1 MSRETN
7 ALRIREL
14 TNTVGKDANSFNPF
28 SFQKQKMQVESQN
41 SQSFA
46 NDSKK
51 RFYFSERE
59 KRHGKPYENTDDV
72 S

>member
-7 ALRIREL
+7 PLRIREL
-14 TNTVGKDANSFNPF
+14 TNTVGKEANTFNPF
-28 SFQKQKMQVESQN
+28 NVHKQKMFLEPKIDQN
-41 SQSFA
+41 SQ

-59 KRHGKPYENTDDV
+59 KRHGRPYENTDDV
-72 S
+72 N